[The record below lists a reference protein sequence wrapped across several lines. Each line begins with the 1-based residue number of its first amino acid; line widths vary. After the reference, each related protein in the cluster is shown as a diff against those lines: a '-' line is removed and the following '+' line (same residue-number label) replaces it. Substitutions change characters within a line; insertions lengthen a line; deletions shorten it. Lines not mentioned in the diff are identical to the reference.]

1 MQIHKTTAEGEE
13 DLRRL
18 KKTVCVLCVGVAI
31 LSLTIF
37 SLCWVNNKIIHTLEL
52 VAGNVSLLALRLDQ
66 FAQIDDNLTQV
77 IRDIVELLQFLPFQ
91 F

>member
-1 MQIHKTTAEGEE
+1 MQINKTTAEVGE

-18 KKTVCVLCVGVAI
+18 KKTVFVLSVGVAI
-31 LSLTIF
+31 LSLTIL

-52 VAGNVSLLALRLDQ
+52 VAGNVSLLTLRLDQ
-66 FAQIDDNLTQV
+66 FAQIDDNLTQT
-77 IRDIVELLQFLPFQ
+77 IGDIVELLQFLPFQ

>member
-1 MQIHKTTAEGEE
+1 MQINKTTAEVGE

-18 KKTVCVLCVGVAI
+18 KKTVFVLSVGVAI
-31 LSLTIF
+31 LSLTIL

-52 VAGNVSLLALRLDQ
+52 VAGNVSLLTLRLDQ
-66 FAQIDDNLTQV
+66 FTQIDDNLTQT
-77 IRDIVELLQFLPFQ
+77 IGDIVELLQFLPFQ